1 MNRSRQF
8 FWPLLMLATVHL
20 VACSS
25 NDSEISTW
33 MAEQRAQSRPRVTPI
48 SEPKKFI
55 PQEYLGAE
63 AMDPF
68 NVQKL
73 TQALKRDSASPG
85 NMAII
90 APEMARRKEA
100 LEMMPLDSMAMVGSM
115 QKGGVPVALL
125 RIDNLLYQVKV
136 GNYLGQNFGRV
147 MKITETEVQLREVVQ
162 DSSGD
167 WIERP
172 ASLQLQER
180 GK

>member
-1 MNRSRQF
+1 MNRSLQSL
-8 FWPLLMLATVHL
+8 WPMLML
-20 VACSS
+20 VAVGLTACGS
-25 NDSEISTW
+25 NESEISTW
-33 MAEQRAQSRPRVTPI
+33 MAEQRAQSRPKVTPI
-48 SEPKKFI
+48 SEPKKCI
-55 PQEYLGAE
+55 PQEYLGAD

-90 APEMARRKEA
+90 APEMARRKEP

-136 GNYLGQNFGRV
+136 GNYLGQNFGRI

>member
-1 MNRSRQF
+1 MSQSVKF
-8 FWPLLMLATVHL
+8 LLPWLAASL
-20 VACSS
+20 LAGCGS
-25 NDSEISTW
+25 DESEISTW
-33 MAEQRAQSRPRVTPI
+33 MADQRAQSRPRVTPI
-48 SEPKKFI
+48 AEPKKFV
-55 PQEYLGAE
+55 PQEYQGAD

-73 TQALKRDSASPG
+73 TLALKRDSASPG

-100 LEMMPLDSMAMVGSM
+100 LEAMPLDSMAMVGSL
-115 QKGGVPVALL
+115 QKGGVLVALL

-136 GNYLGQNFGRV
+136 GNYLGQNFGRI
-147 MKITETEVQLREVVQ
+147 MKITETEVVLREVVQ
-162 DSSGD
+162 DASGD

-172 ASLQLQER
+172 ASLQLQEQ

>member
-1 MNRSRQF
+1 MNPSLKYC
-8 FWPLLMLATVHL
+8 WPLLALVSLAG
-20 VACSS
+20 CGS
-25 NDSEISTW
+25 NEAEISTW
-33 MAEQRAQSRPRVTPI
+33 MAEQRAQSRPKVTPI
-48 SEPKKFI
+48 AEPKKFI
-55 PQEYLGAE
+55 PQEYLGAD

-73 TQALKRDSASPG
+73 TQALKREAATPG

-115 QKGGVPVALL
+115 QKEGVPVALL

-136 GNYLGQNFGRV
+136 GNYLGQNFGRI

>member
-1 MNRSRQF
+1 MKRSLSPV
-8 FWPLLMLATVHL
+8 WPWLILASATL
-20 VACSS
+20 AACSS
-25 NDSEISTW
+25 NESDISTW
-33 MAEQRAQSRPRVTPI
+33 MAEQRAQSRPKVTPI

-55 PQEYLGAE
+55 PQEYLGAD

-90 APEMARRKEA
+90 APEMARRKES
-100 LEMMPLDSMAMVGSM
+100 LEMMPLDSMVMVGSM
-115 QKGGVPVALL
+115 QKEGVPVALL

-136 GNYLGQNFGRV
+136 GNYLGQNFGRI

>member
-1 MNRSRQF
+1 MTRQL
-8 FWPLLMLATVHL
+8 WWVPCSLALLLS
-20 VACSS
+20 ACF
-25 NDSEISTW
+25 SEGDEIHAW
-33 MAEQRAQSRPRVTPI
+33 IADQKAQSRPKVTPLV
-48 SEPKKFI
+48 EPKKFL
-55 PQEYLGAE
+55 PQEYEGAT
-63 AMDPF
+63 ATDPF
-68 NVQKL
+68 NIQKL

-100 LEMMPLDSMAMVGSM
+100 LEMMPLDSMAMVGSL
-115 QKGGVPVALL
+115 QKNNEPVALV
-125 RIDNLLYQVKV
+125 RVDNLLYQVRT
-136 GNYLGQNFGRV
+136 GNHLGQNYGRV
-147 MKITETEVQLREVVQ
+147 LKITETEVQLREVVQ

>member
-1 MNRSRQF
+1 MTHKAWWLPCLSV
-8 FWPLLMLATVHL
+8 LLLS
-20 VACSS
+20 ACFS
-25 NDSEISTW
+25 DSDEIHAWIADQKS
-33 MAEQRAQSRPRVTPI
+33 QSRPKVTPLV
-48 SEPKKFI
+48 EPKKFL
-55 PQEYLGAE
+55 PQEYEGATSV
-63 AMDPF
+63 DPF
-68 NVQKL
+68 NMQKL
-73 TQALKRDSASPG
+73 TQALKRDSATPG

-115 QKGGVPVALL
+115 HKNNEPVALL
-125 RIDNLLYQVKV
+125 RVDNLLYQVKV
-136 GNYLGQNFGRV
+136 GNHLGQNYGRV
-147 MKITETEVQLREVVQ
+147 LKITETEIQLREVVQ

>member
-1 MNRSRQF
+1 MNLSRHF
-8 FWPLLMLATVHL
+8 HWALLILLVCSLA
-20 VACSS
+20 ACGSDES
-25 NDSEISTW
+25 DIGTW
-33 MAEQRAQSRPRVTPI
+33 MAEQRALSRPKVVPI

-55 PQEYLGAE
+55 PLEYQGAD
-63 AMDPF
+63 ALDPF
-68 NVQKL
+68 NSQKL
-73 TQALKRDSASPG
+73 TLALKRDSASPG

-100 LEMMPLDSMAMVGSM
+100 LEMMPLDSMVMVGSM

-136 GNYLGQNFGRV
+136 GNYLGQNFGRI
-147 MKITETEVQLREVVQ
+147 MKITETEIQLREVVQ

-172 ASLQLQER
+172 ASLQLQEQR
-180 GK
+180 K

>member
-1 MNRSRQF
+1 MNRPPQF
-8 FWPLLMLATVHL
+8 LGLVLILVVFSLA
-20 VACSS
+20 ACGSD
-25 NDSEISTW
+25 DSEINTW
-33 MAEQRAQSRPRVTPI
+33 IAEQRAQSRPKVVPI

-55 PQEYLGAE
+55 PVEYQGADS
-63 AMDPF
+63 MDPF
-68 NVQKL
+68 NSQKL

-125 RIDNLLYQVKV
+125 RVDNLLYQVKV
-136 GNYLGQNFGRV
+136 GNYLGQNFGRI

>member
-1 MNRSRQF
+1 
-8 FWPLLMLATVHL
+8 
-20 VACSS
+20 
-25 NDSEISTW
+25 
-33 MAEQRAQSRPRVTPI
+33 VTPI

-55 PQEYLGAE
+55 PQEYLGAD

-100 LEMMPLDSMAMVGSM
+100 LEMMPLDSMVMVGSM
-115 QKGGVPVALL
+115 QKEGVPVALL

-136 GNYLGQNFGRV
+136 GNYLGQNFGRI

-172 ASLQLQER
+172 ASLQLQETGEMKMKHFIKLALR
-180 GK
+180 LIFLWAWWLRSAV

>member
-1 MNRSRQF
+1 MNRRLQF
-8 FWPLLMLATVHL
+8 LGPALILSALSLT
-20 VACSS
+20 ACGSS
-25 NDSEISTW
+25 DSEISTW
-33 MAEQRAQSRPRVTPI
+33 IAEQRAQSRPKVVPI

-55 PQEYLGAE
+55 PLEYQGAE
-63 AMDPF
+63 GMDPF

-125 RIDNLLYQVKV
+125 RVDNLLYQVKV
-136 GNYLGQNFGRV
+136 GNYLGQNFGRI
-147 MKITETEVQLREVVQ
+147 MKITETEIQLREVVQ